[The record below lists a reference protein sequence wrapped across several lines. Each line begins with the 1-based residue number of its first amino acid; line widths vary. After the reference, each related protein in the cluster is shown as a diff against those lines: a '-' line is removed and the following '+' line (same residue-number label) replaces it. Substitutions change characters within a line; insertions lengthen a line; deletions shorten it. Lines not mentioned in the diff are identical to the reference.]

1 MPHQDYGSY
10 DAPDSWLDA
19 KRKMSLDNHGWLGG
33 AQKISFWVSEE
44 ASFFFLAGFSSY
56 VYVSLW

>member
-1 MPHQDYGSY
+1 MDPMM
-10 DAPDSWLDA
+10 PDSWLDA

-44 ASFFFLAGFSSY
+44 ASFFLAGFSSY